1 MSTGPSSASAPS
13 SAARTDSVER
23 TSSSNAPPSISLA
36 TSRAP
41 PRFTSVTATRAPS
54 AASRR
59 QVAAPIPEAP
69 PVTSAVR
76 SASRIGPP
84 GRLPAMDSV
93 VLLSGGTGGAKLA
106 RGLADVCDG
115 LTVVANTGDDVEIYG
130 VHVSPDPDLVT
141 YWLADEIDER
151 GWGLRGDTWQVM
163 DALAAAGRPHWFR
176 LGDRDL
182 AMCLVRTERL
192 RAGAPLPDAHAAVVE
207 ALGVDARVLP
217 MSDEPVSTWVTSGG
231 LPLPFQ
237 EFMIVERAAGPVEHV
252 GLRGIETARPSDA
265 VLQAVAEADAIVI
278 GPSNPVISIGPILA
292 LHGMREAL
300 RGAPAPVVAVSPFVG
315 GRAIKGPT
323 DAFCDHAGIER
334 SAAGVA
340 LAYAAVIDAVV
351 ADEPAGAPYELVTD
365 TVMDTAEGRARVARE
380 VLGLAASLHGTR

>member
-13 SAARTDSVER
+13 RAARTESVER
-23 TSSSNAPPSISLA
+23 TSSSKAAPSISPA

-41 PRFTSVTATRAPS
+41 STFRSVTATRAPS

-59 QVAAPIPEAP
+59 HVAAPIPEAP
-69 PVTSAVR
+69 PVTRAVR
-76 SASRIGPP
+76 SASRIGAP

-106 RGLADVCDG
+106 RGLADVCER
-115 LTVVANTGDDVEIYG
+115 LTVGANPADDVDVYG

-182 AMCLVRTERL
+182 AMCLIRTERL
-192 RAGAPLPDAHAAVVE
+192 RAGDSLTEAHAAVVD
-207 ALGVDARVLP
+207 ALGVAARVLP
-217 MSDEPVSTWVTSGG
+217 MSDQPVATWVTSGG
-231 LPLPFQ
+231 RALPFQ
-237 EFMIVERAAGPVEHV
+237 EFMIVERAEGPIDDVE
-252 GLRGIETARPSDA
+252 LRGLERARPSDA

-292 LHGMREAL
+292 LPGLRAAL

-315 GRAIKGPT
+315 GRSVKGPT
-323 DAFCDHAGIER
+323 DAFCDGAGIAR
-334 SAAGVA
+334 SAAGIA
-340 LAYAAVIDAVV
+340 RAYEDVIDGIV
-351 ADEPAGAPYELVTD
+351 ADEPGGGPAELVTG
-365 TVMDTAEGRARVARE
+365 TMMDSEEARVRLARE
-380 VLGLAASLHGTR
+380 VLD